1 MQSVCSNNI
10 DWLRIY
16 TVSAKHNISAVVWD
30 YFQQAIGEGVISQ
43 EQLPTKMQKI
53 QWALAV
59 EQVEKK
65 YAHQKQ
71 VIVKLAR
78 FFAEHNIKMMILKG
92 YGLSLNYPV
101 PNHRPCSD
109 IDIWLFEERET
120 PNGRTSRVG
129 VQQKADNLLRE
140 HFGVDIDE
148 DKHHHTVF
156 YVDGVMVENHY
167 DFLNIHA
174 HLSNRTI
181 EQRLQQLVQQPMEHI
196 LVEDVAIYLP
206 SPDFHALFM
215 LRHSASH
222 FAAERI
228 VIRHLLDWRYFIEK
242 FAQQIDWHSICQIA
256 EQTNMHKFL
265 NCINAICIDR
275 LNLQSSCVP
284 PFERDKQ
291 LEERVWNEILQP
303 EFSESK
309 PKNAGYLKSWRYMYR
324 RWWANRWKHRLV
336 YNESLAK
343 TFIVQVWSHLLKP
356 KSLKL

>member
-1 MQSVCSNNI
+1 MHKIENI
-10 DWLRIY
+10 DWSSLY
-16 TVSAKHNISAVVWD
+16 SLSATQNVAAIVWD
-30 YFQQAIGEGVISQ
+30 YIQQAIGDGKLSAKNQ
-43 EQLPTKMQKI
+43 PAKALRL
-53 QWALAV
+53 QWALST
-59 EQVEKK
+59 EQIEKK
-65 YAHQKQ
+65 YALQRS
-71 VIVKLAR
+71 VIAKLAQL
-78 FFAEHNIKMMILKG
+78 FAPHNIKMMILKG

-120 PNGRTSRVG
+120 PNGHTSRVG
-129 VQQKADNLLRE
+129 VQQKADCLLRE

-174 HLSNRTI
+174 HLSNRKI
-181 EQRLQQLVQQPMEHI
+181 EQRLQQLLNQPLDKIEI
-196 LVEDVAIYLP
+196 DGQTVYLP
-206 SPDFHALFM
+206 SPDFNALFL

-228 VIRHLLDWRYFIEK
+228 VIRHLLDWRYFVEK
-242 FAQQIDWHSICQIA
+242 FAQQIDWHSIRQIA

-265 NCINAICIDR
+265 NCINSICIDR
-275 LNLQSSCVP
+275 LNLPSSCVP
-284 PFERDKQ
+284 PYERDKQ

-303 EFSESK
+303 AFSEPK
-309 PKNAGYLKSWRYMYR
+309 PKNAGYLKSWCYMYR
-324 RWWANRWKHRLV
+324 RWWANRWKHRIV
-336 YNESLAK
+336 YNESLVK
-343 TFIVQVWSHLLKP
+343 TFLVQAWSHLLKP

>member
-1 MQSVCSNNI
+1 MRKVVNI
-10 DWLRIY
+10 DWSSLY
-16 TVSAKHNISAVVWD
+16 SLSATQNIAAIVWD
-30 YFQQAIGEGVISQ
+30 YIQYAIAEGVISQ
-43 EQLPTKMQKI
+43 EQQPTKVQKI
-53 QWALAV
+53 QWALAAEKV
-59 EQVEKK
+59 EQK
-65 YAHQKQ
+65 YTHQKQ

-109 IDIWLFEERET
+109 IDIWLFEERQMPDGT
-120 PNGRTSRVG
+120 IKRCSA
-129 VQQKADNLLRE
+129 QQRADKLLRE
-140 HFGVDIDE
+140 HLNISIDE
-148 DKHHHTVF
+148 TKHHHTVF

-167 DFLNIHA
+167 DFFNIHA
-174 HLSNRTI
+174 HLSNRKI
-181 EQRLQQLVQQPMEHI
+181 EQRLQQLVQHPMEHI

-242 FAQQIDWHSICQIA
+242 FAQQIDWHSIRQIA

-265 NCINAICIDR
+265 YCINAICIDR
-275 LNLQSSCVP
+275 LNLPSSCVP
-284 PFERDKQ
+284 LFERDKQ